1 MTEDLKG
8 LFGIDTKKATSEIFL
23 DNNYLG
29 QNVRYRNFPYAD
41 KSIDHSIVS
50 LPEFNAEYFIL
61 TNSRESIYSAI
72 DLLQNQ

>member
-8 LFGIDTKKATSEIFL
+8 LFEVDSKKATSQAFL
-23 DNNYLG
+23 DNIYSG
-29 QNVRYRNFPYAD
+29 QTIRYRNFPYAD
-41 KSIDHSIVS
+41 KSIDYSLVS
-50 LPEFNAEYFIL
+50 LPRFNADYFIL